1 MVVFILEHEELLF
14 ALDLHDSIQMAEK
27 TEGNEK
33 QDKDVQ
39 SNNETSSSINEKE
52 EDSEENS
59 ISTTTNTKKNHTS
72 TSFSIP
78 LIVAILASI
87 IWICKNI
94 LTANAVEQETLLRST
109 GLLKF
114 QPDKF
119 QGGAL
124 GIRRR
129 ALPGHL

>member
-1 MVVFILEHEELLF
+1 MEHEELLF
-14 ALDLHDSIQMAEK
+14 ALDLYDSIEMAEK
-27 TEGNEK
+27 IMEDKK
-33 QDKDVQ
+33 QDEDIQ
-39 SNNETSSSINEKE
+39 SNIDKSSSINAKGEGQE
-52 EDSEENS
+52 EES
-59 ISTTTNTKKNHTS
+59 ISTTNIKKNHAS
-72 TSFSIP
+72 TSFTIP

-119 QGGAL
+119 QG
-124 GIRRR
+124 RSKNC
-129 ALPGHL
+129 